1 MYDEREFWRIEAE
14 TNSIRHNIINLIFLL
29 DTSGS
34 MSGKRINEVN
44 AVMSDLT
51 DFIQKVEK
59 SYFVQVRLRTIQ
71 FNSVAN
77 WVLGDAEHYVCNYQF
92 YSYAHAIESQVWIPL
107 IAGGTTVT
115 AEAIALASAA
125 LHNDFY
131 PNPPLLSCYE
141 HDLLSYHPPVII
153 LVTDGLSNDPNHTLE
168 ELEKLKHSV
177 PLKYEDRI
185 MRIAI
190 GIGGANLDELKQ
202 FASVGEIK
210 HGDGTISEKTP
221 LAIYLQDEEDLLAKT
236 LQSVIQSALLSSI
249 LHGRLEE
256 RAENEEYL
264 PTINEYR
271 DDGDDWLDW

>member
-1 MYDEREFWRIEAE
+1 M
-14 TNSIRHNIINLIFLL
+14 
-29 DTSGS
+29 
-34 MSGKRINEVN
+34 N

-131 PNPPLLSCYE
+131 PNPPLLVM
-141 HDLLSYHPPVII
+141 L
-153 LVTDGLSNDPNHTLE
+153 
-168 ELEKLKHSV
+168 
-177 PLKYEDRI
+177 
-185 MRIAI
+185 
-190 GIGGANLDELKQ
+190 
-202 FASVGEIK
+202 
-210 HGDGTISEKTP
+210 
-221 LAIYLQDEEDLLAKT
+221 
-236 LQSVIQSALLSSI
+236 
-249 LHGRLEE
+249 
-256 RAENEEYL
+256 
-264 PTINEYR
+264 
-271 DDGDDWLDW
+271 

>member
-1 MYDEREFWRIEAE
+1 MYDEQEFWRIEAE

-51 DFIQKVEK
+51 DLIQEIEK

-77 WVLGDAEHYVCNYQF
+77 WVLGDVEHYVCNYQF

-107 IAGGTTVT
+107 IAGGATAT
-115 AEAIALASAA
+115 AEAIALAGAA

-131 PNPPLLSCYE
+131 PSPLLPYYE
-141 HDLLSYHPPVII
+141 YDRLSYHPPIII
-153 LVTDGLSNDPNHTLE
+153 LVTDGLSNDPNHTSE
-168 ELEKLKHSV
+168 ELERLKHSV

-202 FASVGEIK
+202 FASVGEIE
-210 HGDGTISEKTP
+210 HGDGTISEKTN
-221 LAIYLQDEEDLLAKT
+221 LVIYLQDEEELLAKT
-236 LQSVIQSALLSSI
+236 LQSVIQSALFSSI
-249 LHGRLEE
+249 HLGRLEE
-256 RAENEEYL
+256 KNENEEYF
-264 PTINEYR
+264 PAISEYCY
-271 DDGDDWLDW
+271 DCDDWLD